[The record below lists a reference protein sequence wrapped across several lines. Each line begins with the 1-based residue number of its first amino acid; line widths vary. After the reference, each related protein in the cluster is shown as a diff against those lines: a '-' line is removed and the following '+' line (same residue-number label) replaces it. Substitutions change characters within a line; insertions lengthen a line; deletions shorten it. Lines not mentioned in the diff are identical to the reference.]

1 MENLYYALLCDIVRT
16 AESREVVEA
25 AAPAAP
31 APAPLPGPPKGPK
44 QSSHIP
50 TCLGWNATA
59 NPRLCRKLAGARN
72 RMDVVSAMVPLPVR
86 DVGGSATAT
95 VMKVT
100 FLRTR
105 EKRPNLKEM
114 LESEAVA
121 APGGASTNAVVFH
134 MGKPATPPHTYTC
147 TFRFHAYSNER
158 SLTTDLRV
166 IHDHASRRPSP
177 TLEHGL
183 HQRVRA
189 KPGLPR
195 ESSAHRWS
203 GSVG

>member
-25 AAPAAP
+25 AAPA
-31 APAPLPGPPKGPK
+31 PLPGPPKGSK

-72 RMDVVSAMVPLPVR
+72 RMDVVSTMVPLPAR

-121 APGGASTNAVVFH
+121 APGGAITNAVVFN
-134 MGKPATPPHTYTC
+134 MGEPAIPPHTHTYTY
-147 TFRFHAYSNER
+147 TFRSHVYSNE
-158 SLTTDLRV
+158 
-166 IHDHASRRPSP
+166 H
-177 TLEHGL
+177 
-183 HQRVRA
+183 
-189 KPGLPR
+189 
-195 ESSAHRWS
+195 
-203 GSVG
+203 